1 MKEKED
7 YLLTAKT
14 NCDKISLICIKEDI
28 MLSTD
33 IVKAYEDIL
42 IEELQVAMGCTE
54 PIAIAYASAI
64 ARDALGV
71 VPQRI
76 TVRLSGN
83 IIKNVKSVIVP
94 STAGMHGI
102 ESAVAAGV
110 ISNRYDLKL
119 ELLSN
124 LHDKDIPLI
133 QQLKEKCEII
143 LEELESPCNFDLFI
157 KAEADGHKAKVRI
170 SDYHTNVVLVE
181 LDGKDL
187 TPHYRNES
195 AEIGKSLKKADRGL
209 LNVKDVVEFAESAD
223 LSRIKPHL
231 LKQIEMNMAIANE
244 GLTNDYGA
252 TIGKILYQNGN
263 ATLKDRIKGYAAAGS
278 DARMSG
284 CELPVCIISGSGNQG
299 ITASVPVVVYARE
312 NGIDEET
319 MLRALLVSDLLTIH
333 QKTGIGT
340 LSAYCGAISAG
351 VGAGAGICYLK
362 GGRYHE
368 IAHTLVNAVAILSG
382 TICDGAKASCAAK
395 IAMAVEAGLVGCDMS
410 FANKQFYGGDGIVKK
425 GVENTIRNV
434 GLLAREGMS
443 TTDKE
448 IIKIMLE
455 N

>member
-1 MKEKED
+1 
-7 YLLTAKT
+7 
-14 NCDKISLICIKEDI
+14 
-28 MLSTD
+28 MLSSKVVQT
-33 IVKAYEDIL
+33 YEDIL

-54 PIAIAYASAI
+54 PIAIAYAAAI
-64 ARDALGV
+64 ARDALGANPEKV
-71 VPQRI
+71 VI
-76 TVRLSGN
+76 RLSGN

-94 STAGMHGI
+94 STSGMHGI
-102 ESAVAAGV
+102 ESAVAAGI
-110 ISNRYDLKL
+110 ISGRYDLKL
-119 ELLSN
+119 ELLSA
-124 LHDKDIPLI
+124 LSEKDVDAIKDYKLNN
-133 QQLKEKCEII
+133 EIV

-157 KAEADGHKAKVRI
+157 KALRGEDKVKVRI
-170 SDYHTNVVLVE
+170 SDYHTNVVLVSKNDE
-181 LDGKDL
+181 DITD
-187 TPHYRNES
+187 HYRNEREES
-195 AEIGKSLKKADRGL
+195 GKSLKKADRSL
-209 LNVKDVVEFAESAD
+209 LNVKDIVEFADTVD

-231 LKQIEMNMAIANE
+231 EKQLEMNIAIANE

-252 TIGKILYQNGN
+252 TIGKILYNQGN
-263 ATLKDRIKGYAAAGS
+263 APLKDKIKGYAAAGS

-284 CELPVCIISGSGNQG
+284 CELPVCILSGSGNQG

-312 NGIDEET
+312 MGIDEEK
-319 MLRALLVSDLLTIH
+319 MYRALLVSDLVTVH

-351 VGAGAGICYLK
+351 VGAGAGICYLQ
-362 GGRYHE
+362 GGGYRE

-395 IAMAVEAGLVGCDMS
+395 IAMAVEAGFMGCEMAK
-410 FANKQFYGGDGIVKK
+410 ANKQFYGGDGIVKK

-443 TTDKE
+443 STDKE